1 MAPQGMIVEDLQQ
14 LLTQALQAHSLGR
27 LPEAAELCQ
36 QILQADPNQPRAW
49 HLLGIIAQQA
59 GNSRMACDSIR
70 KAIHLDPEFATA
82 CSDLGNVLIQQ
93 GELDDALTWY
103 RRAIE
108 ISPDFSSA
116 HNNLGNAYQMSNS
129 PQEAIACY
137 RRAIELQPD
146 YAEAYRN
153 LGSALRRT
161 GDLAGALEAFETAA
175 GLNPAFTEALA
186 QMEHH
191 MRHICAWN
199 GLDDLSSRL
208 IEMVESDS
216 GTVNPFLFLCLES
229 TPPQQLLCARQWA
242 AVNLPGPAARPK
254 RNTRRGDRI
263 TVGYLS
269 ADFQEHATAC
279 LISEL
284 FSLHDRTRF
293 NILGYSYGRDDGSAA
308 RRRLVKSFDRFAD
321 LEGASFAAAA
331 GRIQQDGVD
340 ILIDLKGYT
349 ANARPQ
355 ILALRPAPVQVSYLG
370 YPGTMGTEAVD
381 YIIVDPFVVPPDQ
394 QPHFAEK
401 LIHLPGCYQVNDRTR
416 PISSRIPGRA
426 ECGLPPSGFVFCCFS
441 ASYKI
446 TPKVFDVWMRLLG
459 AAEGSVLWLL
469 ESNPL
474 ATANLKRAAETWGVA
489 ADRLI
494 FAPKAP
500 NPDHLARFAITD
512 LFLDTLPYNAHTVA
526 SDALWGGCPVVTCAG
541 KTFESRVAGSLLRAV
556 GLPELVTTSLDEYE
570 ALALALARNPEQCR
584 AVREKLRE
592 KRLTSALFDS
602 PQFTRHLEDAYEAM
616 WSSQNMSL

>member
-1 MAPQGMIVEDLQQ
+1 M
-14 LLTQALQAHSLGR
+14 R
-27 LPEAAELCQ
+27 LVP
-36 QILQADPNQPRAW
+36 AW
-49 HLLGIIAQQA
+49 HLLGIIAHQA
-59 GNSRMACDSIR
+59 GNSRMACDLIR
-70 KAIHLDPEFATA
+70 RAIQLDPAFATA

-93 GELDDALTWY
+93 GELDDAISWY

-108 ISPDFSSA
+108 ISPEFPA
-116 HNNLGNAYQMSNS
+116 AYNNLGNAYQMNDS

-137 RRAIELQPD
+137 RKAIELQPD
-146 YAEAYRN
+146 YAEAHRN
-153 LGSALRRT
+153 LGSAFRRT
-161 GDLAGALEAFETAA
+161 GDVAAALDAFETAVA
-175 GLNPAFTEALA
+175 LNPAFAEALT
-186 QMEHH
+186 QMQHH
-191 MRHICAWN
+191 LRHICAWD
-199 GLDDLSSRL
+199 GLDKLSSRL
-208 IEMVESDS
+208 IEMVESGS
-216 GTVNPFLFLCLES
+216 GIVNPFLFLCIET

-242 AVNLPGPAARPK
+242 AENLLSPAARPK
-254 RNTRRGDRI
+254 RSSRRGDRI
-263 TVGYLS
+263 TIGYLS

-284 FSLHDRTRF
+284 FALHDRNRF

-308 RRRLVKSFDRFAD
+308 RRRLAKSFDRFVD
-321 LEGASFAAAA
+321 LEAASFAEAAS
-331 GRIQQDGVD
+331 RIQEDGVD

-401 LIHLPGCYQVNDRTR
+401 LIHLPGCYQVNDRSR
-416 PISSRIPGRA
+416 PISTRIPSRA
-426 ECGLPPSGFVFCCFS
+426 ECGLPESGFVFCCFS

-459 AAEGSVLWLL
+459 AVEGSALWLL

-474 ATANLKRAAETWGVA
+474 ATANLKRAAETRGVA
-489 ADRLI
+489 SDRLI
-494 FAPKAP
+494 FAGTLP
-500 NPDHLARFAITD
+500 NPDHLARFAIAD

-541 KTFESRVAGSLLRAV
+541 KTFASRVAGSLLRAV
-556 GLPELVTTSLDEYE
+556 GLPELVTASLEEYE
-570 ALALALARNPEQCR
+570 ALALTLARNPEQCR
-584 AVREKLRE
+584 GVREKLRGG
-592 KRLTSALFDS
+592 RLTSTLFDS
-602 PQFTRHLEDAYEAM
+602 ARFTRHLEEAYEAM
-616 WSSQNMSL
+616 WSVQTGRAGHGPAPRLLS